1 MENMTAKVS
10 CFARAYHHKNN
21 RKHIFDDTVAEKLLG
36 KDYEESPSVLARS
49 AYCES
54 RLARERKNDTD

>member
-21 RKHIFDDTVAEKLLG
+21 RKHIFDDTMAG
-36 KDYEESPSVLARS
+36 GSQNSIYQSIINIIQQIR
-49 AYCES
+49 Y
-54 RLARERKNDTD
+54 RLRKELYM